1 MTDAERLAAAFRG
14 EGRLEALENPP
25 QTVEA
30 AYALQ
35 DAVREAIGKPIVGW
49 KLAQTTAKA
58 QAAAGL
64 DAPTVAPLLEGM
76 IVPADTVFPS
86 GRFYRPEVEAEVV
99 LELRRPIDRPMS
111 GGDIVDLL
119 AGVRLGI
126 EVADSRYAD
135 KPSMG
140 AKAVI
145 ADMNSCGALVVG
157 PLLDLD
163 EFSGAAEGEIVMR
176 LGDGTT
182 LANLAPDM
190 RPKPI
195 EVLEFLSRFAT
206 ERGHTLPAGM
216 FITTG
221 THTAPTVS
229 GPGVITADFKRVG
242 KLNARLSE
250 THP

>member
-1 MTDAERLAAAFRG
+1 MVDAERLSAAFRG
-14 EGRLEALENPP
+14 EGRLEALESPP
-25 QTVEA
+25 QTVDA

-49 KLAQTTAKA
+49 KVAQTTARA
-58 QAAAGL
+58 QAAAGIE
-64 DAPTVAPLLEGM
+64 APTVAPLLEGM

-86 GRFYRPEVEAEVV
+86 GRFYRPEVEAEIA
-99 LELRRPIDRPMS
+99 LELRRAITAPLS
-111 GGDIVDLL
+111 GGDLVDRL
-119 AGVRLGI
+119 AGVRLAI
-126 EVADSRYAD
+126 EVADSRYTD

-157 PLLDLD
+157 PLLDLG
-163 EFSGAAEGEIVMR
+163 EFSGAAEGDVLMR

-182 LANLAPDM
+182 VPALPADM

-195 EVLEFLSRFAT
+195 EVLEFLVRFVID
-206 ERGHTLPAGM
+206 RGHTLPAGCI
-216 FITTG
+216 ITTG

-229 GPGVITADFKRVG
+229 GPGVITADFRTTG
-242 KLNARLSE
+242 KVNARLSAA
-250 THP
+250 HG